1 MILWLHLGVGVAIV
15 LVTRVEADKL
25 SWRGIGVLQWV
36 ERENSKREETSVIR
50 FQQELLAPWRSAWQ
64 QLYE

>member
-50 FQQELLAPWRSAWQ
+50 FQQELLAP
-64 QLYE
+64 